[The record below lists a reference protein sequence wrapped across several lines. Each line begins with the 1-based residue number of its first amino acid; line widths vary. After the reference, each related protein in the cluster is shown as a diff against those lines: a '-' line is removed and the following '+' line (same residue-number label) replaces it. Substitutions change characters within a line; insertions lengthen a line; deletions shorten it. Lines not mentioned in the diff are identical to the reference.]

1 MLRFANQPRTAGTGR
16 PTRDG
21 HDSTGE
27 AIRVEIYDPATNR
40 TVDTD
45 ADVTLTL
52 GLGSARGKLIGGT
65 AKAVAGVATFP
76 DLSIDTP
83 GLYTLKAGSATDS
96 DTPLS
101 DGFMVA
107 DTVATCDGPGCS
119 FRETREPH
127 TYTATP
133 EQGSAGARWASSVNL
148 PGVRISCDFA
158 PFDYPDERQPNTI
171 WYSYDDGDTRSPKTI
186 VIVIDKAIVDTD
198 AGQWHVRLS
207 GRLFVTG
214 ALHRPHGRAGQ
225 AGSLGRWSERI
236 LRDHLV
242 HRAPPGLRSER
253 SSGAVRPGMDRRW
266 RQPSRDVPGTTW
278 RSLLQVDLG
287 DLSFPPRL
295 WSHRD

>member
-1 MLRFANQPRTAGTGR
+1 MLRFVNQPRTTGTGR

-83 GLYTLKAGSATDS
+83 GLYTLKASSATDS

-119 FRETREPH
+119 FTETREPH

-158 PFDYPDERQPNTI
+158 PFDYPDERQPNAI

-186 VIVIDKAIVDTD
+186 VIVIDKAIVDQTPDNGTSDYRVCYSSPVPFTD
-198 AGQWHVRLS
+198 RTGEPAKPDPWDDGPSAYFGTTWFTGLLPDCDPNDPVAPCVLS
-207 GRLFVTG
+207 WTDDGGNRVGTFL
-214 ALHRPHGRAGQ
+214 
-225 AGSLGRWSERI
+225 
-236 LRDHLV
+236 
-242 HRAPPGLRSER
+242 APPG
-253 SSGAVRPGMDRRW
+253 D
-266 RQPSRDVPGTTW
+266 PSFR
-278 RSLLQVDLG
+278 
-287 DLSFPPRL
+287 
-295 WSHRD
+295 

>member
-1 MLRFANQPRTAGTGR
+1 MLRFVNQPRTTGTGR

-27 AIRVEIYDPATNR
+27 EIRVEIYDPATNR

-45 ADVTLTL
+45 ADVILTL

-83 GLYTLKAGSATDS
+83 GLYTLKASSAADS

-107 DTVATCDGPGCS
+107 DTVATCDGPDCS
-119 FRETREPH
+119 FTEIREPH

-133 EQGSAGARWASSVNL
+133 EEGSAGARWASSVNL

-158 PFDYPDERQPNTI
+158 PFDYPDERQPNAI

-186 VIVIDKAIVDTD
+186 LIVIDKAIVDQTPDNGTSDYRVCYSSPVPFTD
-198 AGQWHVRLS
+198 R
-207 GRLFVTG
+207 TG
-214 ALHRPHGRAGQ
+214 EPAKPDPWDDGPSAYFGTTWFTGLLPDCDPNDPVAPCV
-225 AGSLGRWSERI
+225 LGWTDDGGNRVGTF
-236 LRDHLV
+236 L
-242 HRAPPGLRSER
+242 APPG
-253 SSGAVRPGMDRRW
+253 D
-266 RQPSRDVPGTTW
+266 PSFR
-278 RSLLQVDLG
+278 
-287 DLSFPPRL
+287 
-295 WSHRD
+295 

>member
-1 MLRFANQPRTAGTGR
+1 MLRFVNQPRTASTGR

-186 VIVIDKAIVDTD
+186 VIVIDKAIVDQTPDNDTSDYRVGYSSPVPFTD
-198 AGQWHVRLS
+198 R
-207 GRLFVTG
+207 TG
-214 ALHRPHGRAGQ
+214 EPAKPDPWDDGPSAYFGTTWFTGLLPDCDRNDPVAPCV
-225 AGSLGRWSERI
+225 LGWTDDGGNRVGTF
-236 LRDHLV
+236 L
-242 HRAPPGLRSER
+242 APPG
-253 SSGAVRPGMDRRW
+253 D
-266 RQPSRDVPGTTW
+266 PSFR
-278 RSLLQVDLG
+278 
-287 DLSFPPRL
+287 
-295 WSHRD
+295 

>member
-1 MLRFANQPRTAGTGR
+1 MLRFVNQPRTTSTGR

-83 GLYTLKAGSATDS
+83 GLYTLTASSATDS

-119 FRETREPH
+119 FTETREPH

-158 PFDYPDERQPNTI
+158 PFDYPDERQPNAI
-171 WYSYDDGDTRSPKTI
+171 WYSYDDGDTRSP
-186 VIVIDKAIVDTD
+186 
-198 AGQWHVRLS
+198 R
-207 GRLFVTG
+207 
-214 ALHRPHGRAGQ
+214 
-225 AGSLGRWSERI
+225 
-236 LRDHLV
+236 
-242 HRAPPGLRSER
+242 RS
-253 SSGAVRPGMDRRW
+253 
-266 RQPSRDVPGTTW
+266 
-278 RSLLQVDLG
+278 
-287 DLSFPPRL
+287 
-295 WSHRD
+295 

>member
-1 MLRFANQPRTAGTGR
+1 MLRFVNQPRTTGTGR

-27 AIRVEIYDPATNR
+27 AISVEIYDPATNR

-45 ADVTLTL
+45 ADVILTL

-83 GLYTLKAGSATDS
+83 GLYTLKASSAADS

-107 DTVATCDGPGCS
+107 DTVATCDGPDCS
-119 FRETREPH
+119 FTETRESH

-133 EQGSAGARWASSVNL
+133 QEGSAGARWASSVNL

-158 PFDYPDERQPNTI
+158 PFDYPDERQPNAI

-186 VIVIDKAIVDTD
+186 VIVIDKAIVDKTTD
-198 AGQWHVRLS
+198 NDPSDYRVCYSSPVPFTDR
-207 GRLFVTG
+207 TG
-214 ALHRPHGRAGQ
+214 ELARPDPWDDGPSAYFGTTWFTGLLPDCDPSDPV
-225 AGSLGRWSERI
+225 APCVLGWTDDGGKRVGTF
-236 LRDHLV
+236 L
-242 HRAPPGLRSER
+242 APPG
-253 SSGAVRPGMDRRW
+253 D
-266 RQPSRDVPGTTW
+266 PSFR
-278 RSLLQVDLG
+278 
-287 DLSFPPRL
+287 
-295 WSHRD
+295 

>member
-1 MLRFANQPRTAGTGR
+1 MLRFVNQPRTTGTGR

-27 AIRVEIYDPATNR
+27 EIRVEIYDPATNR

-45 ADVTLTL
+45 ADVILTL

-83 GLYTLKAGSATDS
+83 GLYTLKASSAVDS

-119 FRETREPH
+119 FTETREPH

-186 VIVIDKAIVDTD
+186 VIVIDKAIVDQTTD
-198 AGQWHVRLS
+198 NGTSDYRVCYSSPVPFTDR
-207 GRLFVTG
+207 TG
-214 ALHRPHGRAGQ
+214 ELAKPDPWDDGPSAYFGTTWFTGLLPDCDPNDPVAPCV
-225 AGSLGRWSERI
+225 LGWTDDGGNRVGTF
-236 LRDHLV
+236 L
-242 HRAPPGLRSER
+242 APPG
-253 SSGAVRPGMDRRW
+253 D
-266 RQPSRDVPGTTW
+266 PSFR
-278 RSLLQVDLG
+278 
-287 DLSFPPRL
+287 
-295 WSHRD
+295 

>member
-1 MLRFANQPRTAGTGR
+1 MLRFMNQPRTTGTGR

-27 AIRVEIYDPATNR
+27 EIRVEIYDPATNR

-45 ADVTLTL
+45 ADVILTL

-83 GLYTLKAGSATDS
+83 GLYTLKASSAADS

-119 FRETREPH
+119 FTETREPH

-158 PFDYPDERQPNTI
+158 PFDYPDERQPNAI

-186 VIVIDKAIVDTD
+186 VMVIDKAIVDKTTD
-198 AGQWHVRLS
+198 NGTSDYRVCYSSPVPFTDR
-207 GRLFVTG
+207 TG
-214 ALHRPHGRAGQ
+214 ELAKPDPWDDGPSAYFGTTWFTGLLPDCDPNDPVAPCV
-225 AGSLGRWSERI
+225 LGWTDDGGNRVGTF
-236 LRDHLV
+236 L
-242 HRAPPGLRSER
+242 APPG
-253 SSGAVRPGMDRRW
+253 D
-266 RQPSRDVPGTTW
+266 PSFR
-278 RSLLQVDLG
+278 
-287 DLSFPPRL
+287 
-295 WSHRD
+295 

>member
-1 MLRFANQPRTAGTGR
+1 MLRFVNQPRTTGTGR

-21 HDSTGE
+21 HDSAGE

-83 GLYTLKAGSATDS
+83 GLYTLKASSAADS

-107 DTVATCDGPGCS
+107 DTIATCDGPDCS
-119 FRETREPH
+119 FTETREPH

-133 EQGSAGARWASSVNL
+133 EKGSAGASWASSVNL

-158 PFDYPDERQPNTI
+158 PFDYPDERQPNAI
-171 WYSYDDGDTRSPKTI
+171 WYSYDDGDTQSPKTI
-186 VIVIDKAIVDTD
+186 VIVIDKAIVDKTPDNGTSDYRVCYSSPVPFTD
-198 AGQWHVRLS
+198 RS
-207 GRLFVTG
+207 GELAKPDPWDDGPSVYFGTTWFTG
-214 ALHRPHGRAGQ
+214 LLPDCDPNDPVAPCVVSWTDDGGNRVGTFL
-225 AGSLGRWSERI
+225 
-236 LRDHLV
+236 
-242 HRAPPGLRSER
+242 APPG
-253 SSGAVRPGMDRRW
+253 D
-266 RQPSRDVPGTTW
+266 PSFR
-278 RSLLQVDLG
+278 
-287 DLSFPPRL
+287 
-295 WSHRD
+295 

>member
-1 MLRFANQPRTAGTGR
+1 MLRFVNQPRTTGTGR

-83 GLYTLKAGSATDS
+83 GLYTLKASSAADS

-119 FRETREPH
+119 FTETREPH

-158 PFDYPDERQPNTI
+158 PFDYPDERQPNAI

-186 VIVIDKAIVDTD
+186 VIVIDKAIVDQTPDNGTSDYRVCYSSPVPFTD
-198 AGQWHVRLS
+198 RTGEPAKPDPWDDGPSAYFGTTWFTGLLPDCDPNDPVAPCVLS
-207 GRLFVTG
+207 WTDDGGNRVGTFL
-214 ALHRPHGRAGQ
+214 
-225 AGSLGRWSERI
+225 
-236 LRDHLV
+236 
-242 HRAPPGLRSER
+242 APPG
-253 SSGAVRPGMDRRW
+253 D
-266 RQPSRDVPGTTW
+266 PSFR
-278 RSLLQVDLG
+278 
-287 DLSFPPRL
+287 
-295 WSHRD
+295 

>member
-1 MLRFANQPRTAGTGR
+1 MLRFVNQPRTTGTGR

-83 GLYTLKAGSATDS
+83 GLYTLKASSAADS

-119 FRETREPH
+119 FTETREPH

-158 PFDYPDERQPNTI
+158 PFDYPDERQPNAI

-186 VIVIDKAIVDTD
+186 VIVIDKAIVDQTTD
-198 AGQWHVRLS
+198 NGTSDYRVCYSSPVPFTDR
-207 GRLFVTG
+207 TG
-214 ALHRPHGRAGQ
+214 EPAKPDPWDDGPSAYFGTTWFTGLLPDCDPNDPVAPCV
-225 AGSLGRWSERI
+225 LGWTDDGGNRVGTF
-236 LRDHLV
+236 L
-242 HRAPPGLRSER
+242 APPG
-253 SSGAVRPGMDRRW
+253 D
-266 RQPSRDVPGTTW
+266 PSFR
-278 RSLLQVDLG
+278 
-287 DLSFPPRL
+287 
-295 WSHRD
+295 

>member
-1 MLRFANQPRTAGTGR
+1 MLRFVNQPRTTGTGR

-45 ADVTLTL
+45 ADVTVTL
-52 GLGSARGKLIGGT
+52 GLGSARGELIGGT

-83 GLYTLKAGSATDS
+83 GLYTLKASSAADS

-119 FRETREPH
+119 FTETREPH

-158 PFDYPDERQPNTI
+158 PFDYPDERQPNAI

-186 VIVIDKAIVDTD
+186 VVVIDKEIVDKTPDNGTSDYRVCYSSPVPFTD
-198 AGQWHVRLS
+198 R
-207 GRLFVTG
+207 TG
-214 ALHRPHGRAGQ
+214 EPAKPDPWDDGPSAYFGTTWFTGLLPDCDPNDPVAPCV
-225 AGSLGRWSERI
+225 LGWTDDGGNRVGTF
-236 LRDHLV
+236 L
-242 HRAPPGLRSER
+242 APPG
-253 SSGAVRPGMDRRW
+253 D
-266 RQPSRDVPGTTW
+266 PSFR
-278 RSLLQVDLG
+278 
-287 DLSFPPRL
+287 
-295 WSHRD
+295 

>member
-1 MLRFANQPRTAGTGR
+1 MLRFVNQPRTTGTGR

-27 AIRVEIYDPATNR
+27 EIRVEIYDPATNR

-45 ADVTLTL
+45 ADVILTL

-83 GLYTLKAGSATDS
+83 GLYTLKASSAADS

-119 FRETREPH
+119 FTETREPH

-133 EQGSAGARWASSVNL
+133 EEGSADARWASSVNL

-158 PFDYPDERQPNTI
+158 PFDYPDERQPNAI

-186 VIVIDKAIVDTD
+186 VIVIDKAIVDQTTD
-198 AGQWHVRLS
+198 NGTSDYRVCYSSPVPFTDR
-207 GRLFVTG
+207 TG
-214 ALHRPHGRAGQ
+214 EPAKPDPWDDGPSAYFGTTWFTGLLPDCDPNDPVAPCV
-225 AGSLGRWSERI
+225 LGWTDDGGNRVGTF
-236 LRDHLV
+236 L
-242 HRAPPGLRSER
+242 APPG
-253 SSGAVRPGMDRRW
+253 D
-266 RQPSRDVPGTTW
+266 PSFR
-278 RSLLQVDLG
+278 
-287 DLSFPPRL
+287 
-295 WSHRD
+295 

>member
-1 MLRFANQPRTAGTGR
+1 MLRFVNQPRTTGTGR

-21 HDSTGE
+21 RDSTGE
-27 AIRVEIYDPATNR
+27 AISVEIYDPATNR

-83 GLYTLKAGSATDS
+83 GLYTLKASSAADS

-107 DTVATCDGPGCS
+107 DTIATCDGPGCS
-119 FRETREPH
+119 FTETTEPH

-133 EQGSAGARWASSVNL
+133 EQGSAGATWASSVNL

-158 PFDYPDERQPNTI
+158 PFDYPDERQPNAI

-186 VIVIDKAIVDTD
+186 VIVIDKAIVDKTPDNGTSDYRVCYSSPVPFTDRTGELAKPDPWDDGPSAYFGTTWFTGLLPDCDPNDPVAPCVLGWTDD
-198 AGQWHVRLS
+198 AGNRVGTFL
-207 GRLFVTG
+207 
-214 ALHRPHGRAGQ
+214 
-225 AGSLGRWSERI
+225 
-236 LRDHLV
+236 
-242 HRAPPGLRSER
+242 APPG
-253 SSGAVRPGMDRRW
+253 D
-266 RQPSRDVPGTTW
+266 PSFR
-278 RSLLQVDLG
+278 
-287 DLSFPPRL
+287 
-295 WSHRD
+295 

>member
-1 MLRFANQPRTAGTGR
+1 MLRFVNQPRTTGTGR

-27 AIRVEIYDPATNR
+27 EIRVEIYDPATNR

-45 ADVTLTL
+45 ADVILTL

-83 GLYTLKAGSATDS
+83 GLYTLKAGSAADS

-119 FRETREPH
+119 FTETREPH

-158 PFDYPDERQPNTI
+158 PFDYPDERQPNAI

-186 VIVIDKAIVDTD
+186 VIVIDKAIVDQTTD
-198 AGQWHVRLS
+198 NGTSDYRVCYS
-207 GRLFVTG
+207 SPVLFTDRTG
-214 ALHRPHGRAGQ
+214 ELAKPDPWDDGPSAYFGTTWFTGLLPDCDPNDPVAPCV
-225 AGSLGRWSERI
+225 LGWTDDGGNRVGTF
-236 LRDHLV
+236 L
-242 HRAPPGLRSER
+242 APPG
-253 SSGAVRPGMDRRW
+253 D
-266 RQPSRDVPGTTW
+266 PSFR
-278 RSLLQVDLG
+278 
-287 DLSFPPRL
+287 
-295 WSHRD
+295 

>member
-1 MLRFANQPRTAGTGR
+1 MLRFVNQPRTTGTGR

-45 ADVTLTL
+45 ADVILTL

-83 GLYTLKAGSATDS
+83 GLYTLKASSAADS

-107 DTVATCDGPGCS
+107 DTIATCDGPGCS
-119 FRETREPH
+119 FTETTEPH

-158 PFDYPDERQPNTI
+158 PFDYPDERQPNAI

-186 VIVIDKAIVDTD
+186 VIVIDKAIVDKTTD
-198 AGQWHVRLS
+198 NGTSDYRVCYSSPVPFTDRTDEPAKPDPWEDGPSAYFGTTWFTGLLPDCDPNDPVAPCVLS
-207 GRLFVTG
+207 WTDDGGNRVGTFL
-214 ALHRPHGRAGQ
+214 
-225 AGSLGRWSERI
+225 
-236 LRDHLV
+236 
-242 HRAPPGLRSER
+242 APPG
-253 SSGAVRPGMDRRW
+253 D
-266 RQPSRDVPGTTW
+266 PSFR
-278 RSLLQVDLG
+278 
-287 DLSFPPRL
+287 
-295 WSHRD
+295 

>member
-1 MLRFANQPRTAGTGR
+1 MLRFVNQPRTTGTGR

-52 GLGSARGKLIGGT
+52 GLGSARGELIGGT

-83 GLYTLKAGSATDS
+83 GLYTLKASSAADS

-107 DTVATCDGPGCS
+107 DTVATCDGPGCR
-119 FRETREPH
+119 FTETREPH
-127 TYTATP
+127 SYTATP

-158 PFDYPDERQPNTI
+158 PFDYPDERQPNAI

-186 VIVIDKAIVDTD
+186 VVVIDKEIVDKTPDNGTSDYRVCYSSPVPFTD
-198 AGQWHVRLS
+198 R
-207 GRLFVTG
+207 TG
-214 ALHRPHGRAGQ
+214 EPAKPDPWDDGPSAYFGTTWFTGLLPDCDPNDPVAPCV
-225 AGSLGRWSERI
+225 LGWTDDGGNRVGTF
-236 LRDHLV
+236 L
-242 HRAPPGLRSER
+242 APPG
-253 SSGAVRPGMDRRW
+253 D
-266 RQPSRDVPGTTW
+266 PSFR
-278 RSLLQVDLG
+278 
-287 DLSFPPRL
+287 
-295 WSHRD
+295 

>member
-1 MLRFANQPRTAGTGR
+1 MLRFANQPRTTGTGR

-65 AKAVAGVATFP
+65 AKAVAGVATFT

-83 GLYTLKAGSATDS
+83 GLYTLKASSAADS

-107 DTVATCDGPGCS
+107 DSVATCDGPGCS
-119 FRETREPH
+119 FTETREPH

-158 PFDYPDERQPNTI
+158 PFDYPDERQPNAI
-171 WYSYDDGDTRSPKTI
+171 WYSYDDGDTRSPKKI
-186 VIVIDKAIVDTD
+186 VIVIDKAIVGETQDNGTSEYRVCYSSPVPFTD
-198 AGQWHVRLS
+198 RTGELARPDPWEDGPSAYFGTTWFTGLLPDCDEKDPVAPCVLS
-207 GRLFVTG
+207 WTDDGGNRVGTFL
-214 ALHRPHGRAGQ
+214 
-225 AGSLGRWSERI
+225 
-236 LRDHLV
+236 
-242 HRAPPGLRSER
+242 APPG
-253 SSGAVRPGMDRRW
+253 D
-266 RQPSRDVPGTTW
+266 PSFR
-278 RSLLQVDLG
+278 
-287 DLSFPPRL
+287 
-295 WSHRD
+295 

>member
-1 MLRFANQPRTAGTGR
+1 MLRFVNQPRTTGTGR

-27 AIRVEIYDPATNR
+27 EIRVEIYDPATNR
-40 TVDTD
+40 TVETD

-52 GLGSARGKLIGGT
+52 GLGSPRGKLIGGT

-83 GLYTLKAGSATDS
+83 GLYTLKASSAADA

-107 DTVATCDGPGCS
+107 DTVATCDGPDCS
-119 FRETREPH
+119 FTETSERH

-158 PFDYPDERQPNTI
+158 PFDYPDERQPNAV

-186 VIVIDKAIVDTD
+186 VIVIDKAIVDQTPDNGTSDYRVCYSSPVPFTD
-198 AGQWHVRLS
+198 R
-207 GRLFVTG
+207 TG
-214 ALHRPHGRAGQ
+214 EPAKPDPWDDG
-225 AGSLGRWSERI
+225 
-236 LRDHLV
+236 
-242 HRAPPGLRSER
+242 
-253 SSGAVRPGMDRRW
+253 
-266 RQPSRDVPGTTW
+266 PSAYFGTTW
-278 RSLLQVDLG
+278 FTGLLPDCDPNDPVAPCVLG
-287 DLSFPPRL
+287 WTDDGGNRVGTFLAPSGDPSFR
-295 WSHRD
+295 

>member
-1 MLRFANQPRTAGTGR
+1 MLRFVNQPRTTGTGR

-27 AIRVEIYDPATNR
+27 EIRVEIYDPATNR

-45 ADVTLTL
+45 ADVILTL

-83 GLYTLKAGSATDS
+83 GLYTLKAGSAADS

-107 DTVATCDGPGCS
+107 DTVATCDGPACS
-119 FRETREPH
+119 FTETREPH

-158 PFDYPDERQPNTI
+158 PFDYPDERQPNAI

-186 VIVIDKAIVDTD
+186 VIVIDKAIVDQTTD
-198 AGQWHVRLS
+198 NGTSDYRVCYSSPVPFTDR
-207 GRLFVTG
+207 TG
-214 ALHRPHGRAGQ
+214 ELAKPDPWDDGPSAYFGTTWFTGLLPDCDPNDPVAPCV
-225 AGSLGRWSERI
+225 LGWTDDGGNRVGTF
-236 LRDHLV
+236 L
-242 HRAPPGLRSER
+242 APPG
-253 SSGAVRPGMDRRW
+253 D
-266 RQPSRDVPGTTW
+266 PSFR
-278 RSLLQVDLG
+278 
-287 DLSFPPRL
+287 
-295 WSHRD
+295 

>member
-1 MLRFANQPRTAGTGR
+1 MLRFVNQPRTTRTGR

-27 AIRVEIYDPATNR
+27 AIRVEIYDPATNG

-52 GLGSARGKLIGGT
+52 GIGSARGALIGGS

-83 GLYTLKAGSATDS
+83 GLYTLKASSAADS

-119 FRETREPH
+119 FTETTEPH
-127 TYTATP
+127 SYTATP

-158 PFDYPDERQPNTI
+158 PFDYPDERQPNAI

-186 VIVIDKAIVDTD
+186 VIVIDKAIVDQTPDNGTSDYRVCYSSPVPFTD
-198 AGQWHVRLS
+198 R
-207 GRLFVTG
+207 TG
-214 ALHRPHGRAGQ
+214 EPAKPDPWDGGPSAYFGTTWFTGLLPDCDPNDPVAPCV
-225 AGSLGRWSERI
+225 LGWTDDGGNRVGTF
-236 LRDHLV
+236 L
-242 HRAPPGLRSER
+242 APPG
-253 SSGAVRPGMDRRW
+253 D
-266 RQPSRDVPGTTW
+266 PSFR
-278 RSLLQVDLG
+278 
-287 DLSFPPRL
+287 
-295 WSHRD
+295 